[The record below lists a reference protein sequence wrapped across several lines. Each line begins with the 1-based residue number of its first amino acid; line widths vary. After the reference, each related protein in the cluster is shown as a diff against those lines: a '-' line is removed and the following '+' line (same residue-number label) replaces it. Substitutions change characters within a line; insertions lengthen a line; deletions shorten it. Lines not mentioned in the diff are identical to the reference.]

1 MFEERVK
8 MLYLITGGSGSGK
21 SEYAEKLA
29 VTMHQKG
36 LAAGGLFYIATM
48 YPYDWECEERICKHQ
63 AMRKGKGFQ
72 TQECFVHLE
81 QIHVG
86 EKDVVLLECM
96 SNLLANEMYQKDGS
110 LKERGKAADLQL
122 ETAVLKPLLCLGQK
136 AGCLVVVTN
145 EVFSDGMQYEEGTEE
160 YVRLLGKANTFL
172 AQRAD
177 AVIEVVCSIPL
188 LHFHKSK
195 DGGLPC

>member
-1 MFEERVK
+1 

-29 VTMHQKG
+29 VSMHQKEEE
-36 LAAGGLFYIATM
+36 AGGLYYIATM
-48 YPYDWECEERICKHQ
+48 YPYDAECRERICRHR
-63 AMRKGKGFQ
+63 AMRKGKGFW
-72 TQECFVHLE
+72 TQECFVHME
-81 QIHVG
+81 QFHAG
-86 EKDVVLLECM
+86 KKDVVLLECM
-96 SNLLANEMYQKDGS
+96 SNLLANEMYQEDGS
-110 LKERGKAADLQL
+110 VKERGKAADLQL
-122 ETAVLKPLLCLGQK
+122 ETAVLKPLLVLEQQ

-145 EVFSDGMQYEEGTEE
+145 EVFSDGMCYDAETEE

-172 AQRAD
+172 AHHAD

-195 DGGLPC
+195 NEGLPC